1 MFRRRASRRLPSR
14 VVLIAAFLTTL
25 FLWRQLSHQ
34 SGVVFVKSS
43 FDWSTVGLVHPP
55 ADIKPLPVGHA
66 KRMPRI
72 QAEKAKFVKTG
83 EVEKR
88 RDAVKREFRRGW
100 EAYKLKAWGR
110 DELMPLT
117 GQAKD
122 PFGGWA
128 ATLVDALDTLWIM
141 DLKAEFNE
149 AASAAAA
156 IDWGK
161 TDEKAVNLFETTI
174 RHLGGLL
181 SSYELS
187 REPALLQKATEL
199 GEMLY
204 IAFDTPNRL
213 PGFWLNFDDALK
225 GKQVAGIHDPS
236 ASPSS
241 LVMEF
246 TKLSQLTND
255 PKFYDATD
263 RVSRFLL
270 RIQNH
275 TLLPGMWP
283 MCLDF
288 QNEAVHDNTFSLG
301 ALADSL
307 YEYLPKMHALLGGL
321 DENYESMYRTAAD
334 VITKHLLY
342 RPMLP
347 NQEDVLFLGDVRVG
361 EKIELSTESQ
371 HLTCFAGGMF
381 ALAGKLFSIEEHVNI
396 GERLAR
402 GCAWAYSAFPTGI
415 MPEIFD
421 LVACPSLSPCEWNET
436 LWKPLNNQK
445 LPPGFRHARDP
456 RYILRPEAIESVFI
470 MYRLTADPKWQN
482 MAWDMFQAV
491 VKYSSTELANAA
503 VDDVTSTETSKTDS
517 MEVSY

>member
-1 MFRRRASRRLPSR
+1 
-14 VVLIAAFLTTL
+14 
-25 FLWRQLSHQ
+25 
-34 SGVVFVKSS
+34 
-43 FDWSTVGLVHPP
+43 
-55 ADIKPLPVGHA
+55 
-66 KRMPRI
+66 
-72 QAEKAKFVKTG
+72 
-83 EVEKR
+83 
-88 RDAVKREFRRGW
+88 
-100 EAYKLKAWGR
+100 
-110 DELMPLT
+110 
-117 GQAKD
+117 
-122 PFGGWA
+122 
-128 ATLVDALDTLWIM
+128 
-141 DLKAEFNE
+141 
-149 AASAAAA
+149 
-156 IDWGK
+156 
-161 TDEKAVNLFETTI
+161 
-174 RHLGGLL
+174 
-181 SSYELS
+181 
-187 REPALLQKATEL
+187 LQKATEL

-263 RVSRFLL
+263 RVTRFLL
-270 RIQNH
+270 RIQNS

-321 DENYESMYRTAAD
+321 DENYETMYRTAAD
-334 VITKHLLY
+334 DIIKHLLY

-347 NQEDVLFLGDVRVG
+347 KQEDVLFLGDVRVG
-361 EKIELSTESQ
+361 AKIELSTESQ

-381 ALAGKLFSIEEHVNI
+381 ALAGKLFNIEEHVNI

-402 GCAWAYSAFPTGI
+402 GCGWAYSAFPTGI

-421 LVACPSLSPCEWNET
+421 LVACPTLEACEWNET
-436 LWKPLNNQK
+436 LWKPQNNQK

-470 MYRLTADPKWQN
+470 MYRLTADAKWQD
-482 MAWDMFQAV
+482 MAWDMFQAI
-491 VKYSSTELANAA
+491 VKYTSTELANAA

-517 MEVSY
+517 MEVSYL